1 MNFHGLLERR
11 IAKCGNPICL
21 GMDPV
26 LKLIDPCSPEGSAE
40 DKIKRFY
47 SEILNCCIQRK
58 VQPAVVKPNS
68 AYYECISVQAM
79 LVLQQLIA
87 DYKSAGIPVILDAK
101 RGDIGKSSAAYATAA
116 YDVYKAH
123 AVTVSPW
130 MGADSVGPFVR
141 ENTGADADGVH
152 GAYVLLRTSNKGAHD
167 FQDMT
172 VVRGVD
178 PCKSAQAFY
187 SVADKIMEWDG
198 DLGYFGAVVGAT
210 HPEELEQIT
219 AYTVAHKHEIPFL
232 IPGVS
237 IPGVPGGQGGD
248 AKTVLTAIANGGG
261 KRKFHVLNS
270 SSGLNFAYQRSGNPG
285 NFANDCV
292 DALERLAEACAI

>member
-1 MNFHGLLERR
+1 MTCFYDRLEQR
-11 IAKCGNPICL
+11 IAACGNPVCM

-26 LKLIDPCSPEGSAE
+26 LKLIPLEGTPE

-47 SEILNCCIQRK
+47 SDILECCAKRN
-58 VQPAVVKPNS
+58 VFPAVVKPNS
-68 AYYECISVQAM
+68 AYYECVSVQAM

-87 DYKSAGIPVILDAK
+87 DYRSAGIPVILDAK
-101 RGDIGKSSAAYATAA
+101 RGDIGKSSAAYANAA
-116 YDVYKAH
+116 YDVYGAD

-130 MGADSVGPFVR
+130 MGTDSVSPFIR
-141 ENTGADADGVH
+141 ENSEN

-167 FQDMT
+167 FQDMN
-172 VVRGVD
+172 VLRGDD
-178 PCKSAQAFY
+178 PRDVASAFY
-187 SVADKIMEWDG
+187 SVADKIVEWDDG
-198 DLGYFGAVVGAT
+198 KGYLGAVVGAT

-219 AYTVAHKHEIPFL
+219 AYCVAKKHEIPCL

-248 AKTVLTAIANGGG
+248 AKTVLNAIANGGG

-270 SSGLNFAYQRSGNPG
+270 SSGLNFAWQRNNTPA

-292 DALERLAEACAI
+292 DALERLADSLR